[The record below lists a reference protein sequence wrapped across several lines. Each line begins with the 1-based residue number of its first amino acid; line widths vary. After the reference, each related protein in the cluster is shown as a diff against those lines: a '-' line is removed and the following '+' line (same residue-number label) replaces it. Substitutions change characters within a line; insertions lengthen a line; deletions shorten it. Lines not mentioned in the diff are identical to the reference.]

1 VSYPTRAPTADRP
14 EQRALLLCA
23 RVNLDGSAREQLIA
37 LARDGL
43 DYAALVREAE
53 NHGLVPLLSRHLHA
67 LAPDLRSPPALLAG
81 LRNSAEHSVRAS
93 LALAGDL
100 VGLLAALRAVD
111 VPALAI
117 KGPIS
122 AALCYGDLGL
132 RTFSDLDLLI
142 DAAHVERASRCLAE
156 LGYAP
161 VFAVPPGWLQQLVR
175 SDTERLYCHA
185 DGVRLVDLHWELLP
199 RGYTFSPATEGLF
212 ATTQS
217 VRIGAAEVP
226 TLGTEATLIFLL
238 LHGIKHDWS
247 SLGWLCDV
255 AELIRRQRDLDW
267 SAVLAWSDKAGPRR
281 FIDIGLAL
289 AHQLLD
295 APVPERVLQRGARDP
310 MVAHV
315 AGALAAR
322 LSDPTRDDA
331 PSVIASSIGLTYFR
345 AMQRRRDQLRFL
357 HDVVLRPTPLE
368 WRALPLPPR
377 LAPLHYFVRPVRLL
391 WKHARLR

>member
-1 VSYPTRAPTADRP
+1 M
-14 EQRALLLCA
+14 
-23 RVNLDGSAREQLIA
+23 IA
-37 LARDGL
+37 LARAGL

-53 NHGLVPLLSRHLHA
+53 HHGLVPLLSRHLHA
-67 LAPDLRSPPALLAG
+67 LVPELCPPATLAS
-81 LRNSAEHSVRAS
+81 LRDATEHSVRTS

-100 VGLLAALRAVD
+100 VRLLAALRAMD

-161 VFAVPPGWLQQLVR
+161 VFAVPPGWLKQLVR

-185 DGVRLVDLHWELLP
+185 DGHRLVDLHWELLP
-199 RGYTFSPATEGLF
+199 RGYTFSPAAEGLF
-212 ATTQS
+212 AATQS
-217 VRIGAAEVP
+217 VRIGATEVP

-238 LHGIKHDWS
+238 LHGMKHDWS

-255 AELIRRQRDLDW
+255 AELIRQAARLDW
-267 SAVLAWSDKAGPRR
+267 GAVLAWSAKAGPRR

-295 APVPERVLQRGARDP
+295 APVPEHVLQRGARDP
-310 MVAHV
+310 RVAHV
-315 AGALAAR
+315 AGMLATK
-322 LSDPTRDDA
+322 LCDPARDDCTVRDRQQHRPDVLPRDAA
-331 PSVIASSIGLTYFR
+331 PARPAALSA
-345 AMQRRRDQLRFL
+345 RRRAAADPAR
-357 HDVVLRPTPLE
+357 VACGYRC
-368 WRALPLPPR
+368 RRR

-391 WKHARLR
+391 WKHARLK